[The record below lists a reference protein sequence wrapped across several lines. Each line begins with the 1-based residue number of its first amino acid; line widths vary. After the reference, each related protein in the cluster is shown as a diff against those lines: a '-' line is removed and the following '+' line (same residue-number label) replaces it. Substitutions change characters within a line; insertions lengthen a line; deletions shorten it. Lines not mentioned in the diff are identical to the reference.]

1 MEERPKVGVGVVVVK
16 DGKILI
22 GERLVSHGA
31 GTWMIPGGH
40 LELGETFEECALREV
55 YEETGLTDL
64 EITELIRVG
73 NDRVYDKHFVTIG
86 MVAVWKSGEP
96 KIMEPGKSENWK
108 WIDPNELPEN
118 IFLPSKWCIEN
129 WLAKTIYLQNA

>member
-16 DGKILI
+16 DGMVLI

-55 YEETGLTDL
+55 TEETGLVDV
-64 EITELIRVG
+64 EVKGLISLYNERDYG
-73 NDRVYDKHFVTIG
+73 KHYVNIG
-86 MVAVWKSGEP
+86 ILVEWKSGEP
-96 KIMEPGKSENWK
+96 VAAEPGKSGEWH
-108 WIDPNELPEN
+108 WHDPQDLPDNMFSASKKN
-118 IFLPSKWCIEN
+118 IES
-129 WLAKTIYLQNA
+129 WLSGKIYSDV

>member
-22 GERLVSHGA
+22 GERLMSHGA

-40 LELGETFEECALREV
+40 LEFGETFEECAMREV
-55 YEETGLTDL
+55 FEETGLTDI

-73 NDRVYDKHFVTIG
+73 NDRIYDKHFVTIG
-86 MVAVWKSGEP
+86 MVATWKSGEP
-96 KIMEPGKSENWK
+96 KVTEPGKSENWK
-108 WIDPNELPEN
+108 WIDPKELPEN
-118 IFLPSKWCIEN
+118 IFLPSKWCVEN
-129 WLAKTIYLQNA
+129 WLAGKIYMENL